1 MSELP
6 KPIAITKD
14 KVVLTRSGW
23 NAVIEALE
31 DAQDL
36 AAVRAS
42 LSRRSAGKDDGLPV
56 ALYRRMRAGEHP
68 IRVRRPRPH
77 QPPIPPA
84 RPDSLAVALLSGN
97 RKDQKARN
105 RRAATPNRRRLRPAI
120 R

>member
-68 IRVRRPRPH
+68 IRVWRAHPKLTLAAPAQRAPLARALFSPNKTSKK
-77 QPPIPPA
+77 PP
-84 RPDSLAVALLSGN
+84 SVAALQRILPNLS
-97 RKDQKARN
+97 
-105 RRAATPNRRRLRPAI
+105 
-120 R
+120 

>member
-68 IRVRRPRPH
+68 IRVWRAPP
-77 QPPIPPA
+77 QPAPFLPPERA
-84 RPDSLAVALLSGN
+84 PVAAGHLSRIHRG
-97 RKDQKARN
+97 
-105 RRAATPNRRRLRPAI
+105 
-120 R
+120 

>member
-42 LSRRSAGKDDGLPV
+42 LSHRSAGKDDGLPV

-68 IRVRRPRPH
+68 IRVWRAHRQQTLVAPAERASL
-77 QPPIPPA
+77 A
-84 RPDSLAVALLSGN
+84 RPPLSPS
-97 RKDQKARN
+97 QKGKKTR
-105 RRAATPNRRRLRPAI
+105 
-120 R
+120 

>member
-68 IRVRRPRPH
+68 IRVWRARPQTTPS
-77 QPPIPPA
+77 PPA
-84 RPDSLAVALLSGN
+84 RRAPLAPALFSPN
-97 RKDQKARN
+97 QKTKKPPS
-105 RRAATPNRRRLRPAI
+105 AAPRP
-120 R
+120 RE